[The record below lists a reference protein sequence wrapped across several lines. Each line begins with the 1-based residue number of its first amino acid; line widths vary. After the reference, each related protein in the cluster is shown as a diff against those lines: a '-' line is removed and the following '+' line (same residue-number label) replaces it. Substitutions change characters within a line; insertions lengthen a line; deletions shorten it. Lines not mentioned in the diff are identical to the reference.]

1 MRILF
6 LFAIGIFCLL
16 AAIFDWVWWFSSRRA
31 RVFVDLLSREGAR
44 VFYGIFGVIFI
55 LVSIG
60 FMMN

>member
-16 AAIFDWVWWFSSRRA
+16 AAIFDWEWWFSSRRA